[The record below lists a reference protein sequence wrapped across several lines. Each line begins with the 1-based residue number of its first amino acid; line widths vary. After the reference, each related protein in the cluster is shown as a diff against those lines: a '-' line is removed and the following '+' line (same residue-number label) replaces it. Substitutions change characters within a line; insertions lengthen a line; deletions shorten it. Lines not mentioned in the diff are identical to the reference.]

1 MLADRPVPQVVGG
14 FARPGLGGF
23 PSHLPLA
30 IMVSARPQPRP
41 SLRVCLTC
49 LARVGP
55 ASTEGLIGL
64 HRVLEVKYH
73 ASKLLA
79 QLTMPSSSSSSSSPG
94 TAWTPGPRD
103 SALIIWE
110 HSGRHLD
117 ARAFACFSGVI
128 APQSG
133 DTRRSWTTFT
143 RRLGAFAACSRAD
156 RRDRSIGVGC
166 L

>member
-1 MLADRPVPQVVGG
+1 
-14 FARPGLGGF
+14 
-23 PSHLPLA
+23 
-30 IMVSARPQPRP
+30 MVSARPQPRP

-55 ASTEGLIGL
+55 ASTEVGFVLIGL

-73 ASKLLA
+73 ASKFLA
-79 QLTMPSSSSSSSSPG
+79 QLTMPSSSSSPG

-110 HSGRHLD
+110 HSGRRLD
-117 ARAFACFSGVI
+117 TRASSRHSGVE
-128 APQSG
+128 SG

-143 RRLGAFAACSRAD
+143 RQTISGWLLELRPAD
-156 RRDRSIGVGC
+156 RLRFTAWGLCVWVRQDHRVSVC
-166 L
+166 VAK